1 MQSFRTELENPT
13 VEKDIIELERKIHLF
28 RTGQMDEDRFRSLRL
43 ARGVYG
49 QRQPGVQMVRIK
61 IPYGKLSSQ
70 QLESIADVCDE
81 YSTGNL
87 HITTRQDI
95 QIHYVSLDR
104 TPELWAELERSKVTL
119 REACGNTVRN
129 VTASPWAGI
138 DPAEPFDVSPYA
150 QAYFEYFLRNPIC
163 QEMGRKFKVSFSSSE
178 RDDAF
183 SFVHDLGFIPKIKD
197 GKRGFKVMLG
207 GGIGSQPR
215 HADVMYEFLPTDQII
230 PMGEAVLRLFDH
242 YGERLRRNKARMKF
256 LIKDWGLETF
266 MEKLNQELQ
275 VLGHDSI
282 PIDGQV
288 TSAPN
293 GLNGQSVELQKT
305 SDEAFEAWKKVN
317 VKSQKQSGYYA
328 VGIKVNTGD
337 FSTETARKFT
347 KIVRQYA
354 ADDIR
359 LTATQGIL
367 LRYVAGKDLPALYR
381 ALKTIDFAKPGFE
394 SIADIVA
401 CPGTDTCNLGIAS
414 SMGLAKELGRMLEE
428 EYTHFIMDRALSIKI
443 SGCMNACGQHT
454 IANIGFQ
461 GMTLKSNGLVAPATQ
476 ILLGG
481 GVLGDGQG
489 RFADKLI
496 KIPSRR
502 TPEALRLILN
512 DFDQNTDTE
521 ANFLDYYDEQGKD
534 YFYQMLKPLSDSDDL
549 KAADF
554 IDWGNEAQY
563 EKAIGIGECA
573 GVTVDL
579 VATLIMEAEE
589 KMVQAKA
596 FLDQKQ
602 WADAI
607 YASYTGIINAAKA
620 LLTGTDAKLRS
631 QAAIVRNFDQYFGE
645 LSVPEGD
652 LSTLIQQ
659 MKTCEPE
666 AAFAQTF
673 FQHAQSFLTLIIQTR
688 HEQLQK

>member
-1 MQSFRTELENPT
+1 MQSFRTELENP
-13 VEKDIIELERKIHLF
+13 VVQKDIIELERKINLF
-28 RTGQMDEDRFRSLRL
+28 QTGQMDEDRFRSLRL

-49 QRQPGVQMVRIK
+49 QRQPGVQMIRIK
-61 IPYGKLSSQ
+61 IPYGKLSTE
-70 QLESIADVCDE
+70 QLERIADVCDE

-163 QEMGRKFKVSFSSSE
+163 QEMGRKFKVSFSSSAQD
-178 RDDAF
+178 RAF
-183 SFVHDLGFIPKIKD
+183 SFIHDLGFIPKIQD
-197 GKRGFKVMLG
+197 GQRGFKVMLG

-215 HADVMYEFLPTDQII
+215 HADVMYEFLPADQII
-230 PMGEAVLRLFDH
+230 PIGEAVLRIFDH
-242 YGERLRRNKARMKF
+242 HGERLRRNKARMKF
-256 LIKDWGLETF
+256 LVKDWGLATF
-266 MEKLNQELQ
+266 MEKVEAERQ
-275 VLGHDSI
+275 VLGHDRVAIETDLEILSPQI
-282 PIDGQV
+282 AKEAWVLP
-288 TSAPN
+288 
-293 GLNGQSVELQKT
+293 KT
-305 SDEAFEAWKKVN
+305 DQATFEAWKKVN
-317 VKSQKQSGYYA
+317 VKPQKQVGYYA

-337 FSTETARKFT
+337 FSTATAREFA

-367 LRYVAGKDLPALYR
+367 LRFVAAENLHALYQ
-381 ALKTIDFAKPGFE
+381 ALQPLGFAQPGFE
-394 SIADIVA
+394 SISDIVA

-414 SMGLAKELGRMLEE
+414 SMGLAKELNRILEKE
-428 EYTHFIMDRALSIKI
+428 FTHFILDRALTIKI

-461 GMTLKSNGLVAPATQ
+461 GMTLKSKGLVAPATQ

-496 KIPSRR
+496 KIPSKR
-502 TPEALRLILN
+502 TPQALRLILN
-512 DFDQNTDTE
+512 DFHENTDTE
-521 ANFLDYYDEQGKD
+521 TDFLDYYDQQGKD
-534 YFYQMLKPLSDSDDL
+534 YFYQMLKPLSTSDDL
-549 KAADF
+549 KAEDF
-554 IDWGNEAQY
+554 MDWGNEEKY

-589 KMVQAKA
+589 RLVNAQE
-596 FLDQKQ
+596 FLDKKQ

-607 YASYTGIINAAKA
+607 YASYTGIIHSAKA
-620 LLTGTDAKLRS
+620 ILTGTEAKLRS
-631 QAAIVRNFDQYFGE
+631 QAAIIRAFDEHFTE
-645 LSVPEGD
+645 LAIPGGT
-652 LSTLIQQ
+652 LSALIQT
-659 MKTCEPE
+659 MKQE
-666 AAFAQTF
+666 APSEDFAKAF
-673 FQHAQSFLTLIIQTR
+673 FQNAQSFLTLIIQTR
-688 HEQLQK
+688 HAQLQN